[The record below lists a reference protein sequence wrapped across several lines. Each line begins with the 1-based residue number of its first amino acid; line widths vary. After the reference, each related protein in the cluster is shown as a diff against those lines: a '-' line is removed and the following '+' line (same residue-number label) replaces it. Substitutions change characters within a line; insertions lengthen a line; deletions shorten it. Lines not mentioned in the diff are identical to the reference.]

1 VKMKLNQVI
10 YGDNREKLKE
20 YPDNFFDGIITDPP
34 YGMGFM
40 GKTWDTFNSQII
52 QESKENYDN
61 TPSKNLQ
68 GIGPDGKVRRINKP
82 RGSIAE
88 VAGSYDLSVN
98 GQIRFQQWFYGI
110 AVEMLRVAKPGS
122 FLFCF
127 GGTRTYHRVAC
138 AIEDAG
144 WIIRDQIMWL
154 HGMGFPKSTDISKAI
169 DKEAGAERKVIGEYK
184 VGGNA
189 LTPLNEK
196 GGMTF
201 STGAKNSPSGYL
213 PTTVPA
219 TNDAKRWDGYGTGLK
234 PAWEPIIVAMKPLE
248 KGLTYAQNAKKWG
261 VAGLNIDGGRVGT
274 NPGYKYNA
282 DKNGVTF
289 HGQQGERIKQTA
301 EKKGQQFIES
311 TKGRW
316 PANVILSHS
325 PNCVCIGEKE
335 IGDGNS
341 KTRIVKDAKS
351 SWANSCQDI
360 NVIAY
365 GKETIEIWACVPN
378 CPIRIMDNQS
388 GQAGGGSHKYH
399 KETSSKTCHTNN
411 VRKDSFIGQ
420 EIGIGDSGGASRFFY
435 CAKASKAEKEE
446 GLMGF
451 IECAKCER
459 FESKTHTR
467 KGVKEKCYRNNHP
480 TVKPLALIKYLCTL
494 LNMPNRD
501 QVILDPFCGSGTTLV
516 ACKNLGINYVGIEQD
531 MNFCLI
537 ATARTGD

>member
-1 VKMKLNQVI
+1 MKLNQVI

-110 AVEMLRVAKPGS
+110 AVEMLRVSKPGS

-169 DKEAGAERKVIGEYK
+169 DKEAGAERKVGPIDKLREGRLKNQQGNYK
-184 VGGNA
+184 SPTGW
-189 LTPLNEK
+189 
-196 GGMTF
+196 
-201 STGAKNSPSGYL
+201 STGNRKITIDP
-213 PTTVPA
+213 PA
-219 TNDAKRWDGYGTGLK
+219 TKLAKRWDGYGTGLK

-261 VAGLNIDGGRVGT
+261 VAGLNIDGGRVGMEQRH
-274 NPGYKYNA
+274 NPPVGAHKNSMNPY
-282 DKNGVTF
+282 DGKNG
-289 HGQQGERIKQTA
+289 QGTDVQ
-301 EKKGQQFIES
+301 
-311 TKGRW
+311 GRW

-420 EIGIGDSGGASRFFY
+420 EIGMGDSGGASRFFY

-446 GLMGF
+446 GLIGF